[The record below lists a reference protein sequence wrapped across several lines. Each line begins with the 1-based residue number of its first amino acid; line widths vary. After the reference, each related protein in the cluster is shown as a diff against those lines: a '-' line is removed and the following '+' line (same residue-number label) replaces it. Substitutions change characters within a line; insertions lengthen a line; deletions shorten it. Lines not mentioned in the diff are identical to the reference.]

1 MLRKVSDMEGEPT
14 VADLRNLAMMVQLV
28 SGYQRIAQAGL
39 AAELGEISQQAA
51 LDKIMLIGHQVMD
64 AIKPNIDKM
73 EKYHGTA
80 N

>member
-39 AAELGEISQQAA
+39 AAELGEISQKAA

-64 AIKPNIDKM
+64 CFLRPKFP
-73 EKYHGTA
+73 EV
-80 N
+80 

>member
-73 EKYHGTA
+73 EKHHGTT

>member
-14 VADLRNLAMMVQLV
+14 VADLQNLAMMVKLV